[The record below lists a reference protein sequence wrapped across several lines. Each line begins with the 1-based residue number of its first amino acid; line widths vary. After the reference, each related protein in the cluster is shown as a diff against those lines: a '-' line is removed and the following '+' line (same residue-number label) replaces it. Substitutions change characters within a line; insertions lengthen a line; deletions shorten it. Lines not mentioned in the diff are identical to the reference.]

1 MTAALTFAPVD
12 FDRFHDAELPRR
24 IAAGNG
30 ALAAGDLRGVPPL
43 AVRLAGGSA
52 WTYVPSAETVAVV
65 AGDQDAATV
74 AELEA
79 PAWSDY
85 ANELRTC
92 FGLLYAGQVS
102 FPRGG
107 FDGLVRWEPALRALF
122 HGRPIYDPARVDVP
136 DDLTR
141 SFTLADDGWR
151 DFFARCGFVHLRG
164 VFTPGEVDALAGE
177 AERLFERATP
187 GDGRSWWATRVGGE
201 EVCCRV
207 TYTTLG
213 SEPIAAMAE
222 DARIRQLAELG
233 PPGLVPTLDC
243 LDGFALVVKQPGA
256 VEGLADL
263 PWHQDCGLGG
273 HPVICPGI
281 QIGVQLDAA
290 TAETGQLHVLAGS
303 QGTSCHQL
311 RDADE
316 RQLPVAVLDTEPGD
330 VTVHDP
336 HTLHAAPPPTG
347 TGHGRRALYAS
358 FVRPETVAYVGPGR
372 AYNDVLFERDPRVRS
387 VDEVR
392 AGR

>member
-1 MTAALTFAPVD
+1 MTTALTFRPVD
-12 FDRFHDAELPRR
+12 FHRFHEEELPARL
-24 IAAGNG
+24 AAGNG
-30 ALAAGDLRGVPPL
+30 ALAAGDLRGVAPL
-43 AVRLAGGSA
+43 AFRVADSA
-52 WTYVPSAETVAVV
+52 WTYAPRADTVDLVPGED
-65 AGDQDAATV
+65 GAATV
-74 AELEA
+74 AELDA
-79 PAWSDY
+79 AAWSDF

-102 FPRGG
+102 FGRGG
-107 FDGLVRWEPALRALF
+107 FEDLVRWEPALRALF
-122 HGRPIYDPARVDVP
+122 HGRPIYDPGRIDVP
-136 DDLTR
+136 PDLTR
-141 SFTLADDGWR
+141 SFLLADDGWR
-151 DFFARCGFVHLRG
+151 DFFARCGFVHLRR
-164 VFTPGEVDALAGE
+164 VFSPAEIGALADETDRLVE
-177 AERLFERATP
+177 AARP
-187 GDGRSWWATRVGGE
+187 GDGRSWWATRADGE

-207 TYTTLG
+207 TYTTLA
-213 SEPIAAMAE
+213 SKSVAAMAT
-222 DARIRQLAELG
+222 DARIRQLADLG

-243 LDGFALVVKQPGA
+243 LDGFALVVKQPSA

-311 RDADE
+311 AARE
-316 RQLPVAVLDTEPGD
+316 EQRLPVAVLDTEPGD

-347 TGHGRRALYAS
+347 SGAGRRALYAS
-358 FVRPETVAYVGPGR
+358 YVRPETVAYVGSGR
-372 AYNDVLFERDPRVRS
+372 AYNDILFERDARVRS

-392 AGR
+392 AGG

>member
-1 MTAALTFAPVD
+1 MTTALTFGPVD
-12 FDRFHDAELPRR
+12 FHRFHEEELPRR
-24 IAAGNG
+24 IAAGHG
-30 ALAAGDLRGVPPL
+30 ALAGGDLRGVAPL
-43 AVRLAGGSA
+43 AFRVADSA
-52 WTYVPSAETVAVV
+52 WTYAPRADTVELVPGEH
-65 AGDQDAATV
+65 DAATV
-74 AELEA
+74 AEVDA
-79 PAWSDY
+79 AAWSDY
-85 ANELRTC
+85 VNELRTC

-102 FPRGG
+102 FRRGG
-107 FDGLVRWEPALRALF
+107 FEDLVRWEPALRALF
-122 HGRPIYDPARVDVP
+122 HGRPIYDPARADVP
-136 DDLTR
+136 PDLTQ

-151 DFFARCGFVHLRG
+151 DFFARCGFVHLRS
-164 VFTPGEVDALAGE
+164 VFQTAEIGALADE
-177 AERLFERATP
+177 TERLVETARP
-187 GDGRSWWATRVGGE
+187 GDGRSWWATRADGE

-207 TYTTLG
+207 TYTTLA
-213 SEPIAAMAE
+213 SKPIAAMAE
-222 DARIRQLAELG
+222 DARIRQLADLG
-233 PPGLVPTLDC
+233 PLGLVPTLDC

-311 RDADE
+311 AANEEQRM
-316 RQLPVAVLDTEPGD
+316 PVAVLDTEPGD

-347 TGHGRRALYAS
+347 SGPGRRALYAS
-358 FVRPETVAYVGPGR
+358 FVRPETIAYVGSGR
-372 AYNDVLFERDPRVRS
+372 AYNDVLFERDVRVRS